1 MTRTKSI
8 YIHKSIA
15 SKSKKAFN
23 KIYHGKKKFP
33 IHDVGGFDWRGSNK
47 SLHSLGLAVDINAN
61 ENYMVDHGK
70 VLAGSF
76 WKPGKNPYSIKKNS
90 DVKKYMKTIGFK
102 QCIWGS
108 RKDYMHF
115 SVGGY

>member
-1 MTRTKSI
+1 MI
-8 YIHKSIA
+8 NHII
-15 SKSKKAFN
+15 F
-23 KIYHGKKKFP
+23 I
-33 IHDVGGFDWRGSNK
+33 
-47 SLHSLGLAVDINAN
+47 GLAVDINAN